1 MQSVSVPSPC
11 WRVANHLHVDRQA
24 ITCRSTCKVVYLVRK
39 RIKRRDFVSGMT
51 IGAGGLLLGGCTD
64 APPVSFTNKAPLGG
78 RAPSSGSYYP
88 PIMTGMR
95 GSHEGSY
102 EVAHALSWR
111 GEKPADYQLLDEHYD
126 LVVVGAGMSGLAAAH
141 FYREKMGPEA
151 RILLLDNHDDF
162 GGHAKRNEFHRDGRM
177 MVSLGGA
184 QNIESVTGYS
194 DAAAKLMDDIGL
206 NEDFLNFMDASTSED
221 LALVGNFD
229 ANNGV
234 ALPGS
239 QDHFIYAGN
248 WNAVMYGGE
257 GYEQVLESLPLPD
270 NERQKLIAFW
280 GGKRD
285 FLEGL
290 SLSEKWDYLN
300 SVSYNQ
306 FLIDKVGLLPTTV
319 PILNAIIVHL
329 SGMTGWNLTVGEALL
344 GGASGIKSLGWL
356 GRATAAAGGAFLD
369 RLLKIRMFPD
379 GNASVARL
387 LVQKLIPTVAP
398 EVIGPANIVGARFN
412 YDALD
417 EARNTTRLRLNSTA
431 VGIRENQ
438 AGTVE
443 VDYVEHGSAKR
454 VMADHCI
461 LACYN
466 GLIPHLCPE
475 MPESQKA
482 GLAYGVKTPF
492 VYANV
497 QVRNGKAFSKSG
509 ATLFQCPYDPFQWVS
524 CAPTVAV
531 GGFEPPRGPEDPMVI
546 FMMHSPMPMAKP
558 DPKLSARDQLRMART
573 EIYQTQFSDYEQQI
587 REQLQSMLGQFGF
600 QHQADIEAIT
610 VNRIPHGYAYP
621 YVKLDDPEW
630 ETGQAPHEVGR
641 AQFGRISVA
650 NSDAEA
656 VALMN
661 AAFDAA
667 YRAVEEQTA

>member
-1 MQSVSVPSPC
+1 MTKQ
-11 WRVANHLHVDRQA
+11 
-24 ITCRSTCKVVYLVRK
+24 
-39 RIKRRDFVSGMT
+39 IKRRDFVSGVA
-51 IGAGGLLLGGCTD
+51 IGAGGLLLAGCTD
-64 APPVSFTNKAPLGG
+64 DRPVSFANEVPRGG
-78 RAPSSGSYYP
+78 LAPSSGSYYP
-88 PIMTGMR
+88 PTLTGMR
-95 GSHEGSY
+95 GSHDGSY

-111 GEKPADYQLLDEHYD
+111 GEKPADYQLLEEHYD

-151 RILLLDNHDDF
+151 RILILDNHDDF

-194 DAAAKLMDDIGL
+194 DAATKLMEDIGL
-206 NEDFLNFMDASTSED
+206 NEEFLKFMDVSTSEN

-248 WNAVMYGGE
+248 WNAVMFGGE
-257 GYEQVLESLPLPD
+257 GYEQVLESLPLPGD
-270 NERQKLIAFW
+270 EREKLIAFW
-280 GGKRD
+280 GGNRD

-290 SLSEKWDYLN
+290 SLSEKWEYLN
-300 SVSYNQ
+300 TVSYNQ

-319 PILNAIIVHL
+319 PILNAIILHL

-356 GRATAAAGGAFLD
+356 GKATAAAGGAFID

-398 EVIGPANIVGARFN
+398 EVTGPDSIVGARFN
-412 YDALD
+412 YEALD
-417 EARNTTRLRLNSTA
+417 EAGNDTRLRLNSTA

-438 AGTVE
+438 AGEVE
-443 VDYVEHGSAKR
+443 IDYVEQGSAKR
-454 VMADHCI
+454 VLADHCI

-497 QVRNGKAFSKSG
+497 QVRDGKAFSKAG

-531 GGFEPPRGPEDPMVI
+531 GGFEPPRGPDDPMVI
-546 FMMHSPMPMAKP
+546 FMMHSPMPMTKP
-558 DPKLSARDQLRMART
+558 DPKLSTRDQLRLART
-573 EIYQTQFSDYEQQI
+573 EIYQAQFSDYEQQI

-610 VNRIPHGYAYP
+610 VNRIPHGYAYS
-621 YVKLDDPEW
+621 YLALDDPDWDE
-630 ETGQAPHEVGR
+630 GHAPHEIGR
-641 AQFGRISVA
+641 AQFGRISIA
-650 NSDAEA
+650 NSDSEA
-656 VALMN
+656 MPLMQ

-667 YRAVEEQTA
+667 WRAVEEQTVKPS

>member
-1 MQSVSVPSPC
+1 M
-11 WRVANHLHVDRQA
+11 
-24 ITCRSTCKVVYLVRK
+24 VVIVTK
-39 RIKRRDFVSGMT
+39 QIKRRDFVSGVA
-51 IGAGGLLLGGCTD
+51 IGAGGLLLAGCTD
-64 APPVSFTNKAPLGG
+64 DRPVSFANEVPRGG
-78 RAPSSGSYYP
+78 LAPSSGSYYP
-88 PIMTGMR
+88 PTLTGMR

-102 EVAHALSWR
+102 EVAHSLSWR

-151 RILLLDNHDDF
+151 RILILDNHDDF

-194 DAAAKLMDDIGL
+194 DAATKLMEDIGL
-206 NEDFLNFMDASTSED
+206 NEEFLNFMDVSTSEN

-248 WNAVMYGGE
+248 WNAVMFGGE
-257 GYEQVLESLPLPD
+257 GYEQVLESLPLPGD
-270 NERQKLIAFW
+270 EREKLIAFW
-280 GGKRD
+280 GGNRD

-290 SLSEKWDYLN
+290 SLSEKWEYLN
-300 SVSYNQ
+300 TVSYNQ

-319 PILNAIIVHL
+319 PILNAIILHL

-356 GRATAAAGGAFLD
+356 GKATAAAGGAFID

-398 EVIGPANIVGARFN
+398 EVTGPDSIVGARFN
-412 YDALD
+412 YEALD
-417 EARNTTRLRLNSTA
+417 EAGNDTRLRLNSTA

-438 AGTVE
+438 AGEVE
-443 VDYVEHGSAKR
+443 IDYVEQGSAKC
-454 VMADHCI
+454 VLADHCI

-497 QVRNGKAFSKSG
+497 QVRDGKAFSKAG

-531 GGFEPPRGPEDPMVI
+531 GGFEPPRGPDDPMVI
-546 FMMHSPMPMAKP
+546 FMMHSPMPMTKP
-558 DPKLSARDQLRMART
+558 DPKLSTRDQLRLART
-573 EIYQTQFSDYEQQI
+573 EIYQAQFSDYEQQI

-600 QHQADIEAIT
+600 QHQSDIEAIT

-621 YVKLDDPEW
+621 YVKLDDPDW
-630 ETGQAPHEVGR
+630 EAGQAPHEIGR

-650 NSDAEA
+650 NSDSEA